1 MTNLQKVIKKALIYG
16 FIGTV
21 LLPLI
26 HESYAN
32 IGKTFALVVLAAL
45 VTAATIKLSMYD
57 FKEAFFGLTVMLAI
71 SSILGASLYLI
82 LHEKVIEILS
92 NNSKYFYLGETG
104 QFMYYVSAA
113 SILISSYVLCLLIF
127 AVKKLI
133 GKFKDNQKRTK
144 NYIYNAFDDSFDSQ
158 EDEF

>member
-1 MTNLQKVIKKALIYG
+1 MTDLQKVMKQALIYG

-32 IGKTFALVVLAAL
+32 IGKTFALAVLAVL
-45 VTAATIKLSMYD
+45 VIAVTVKLSMYS
-57 FKEAFFGLTVMLAI
+57 FKEAFLGLTVMLAI

-92 NNSKYFYLGETG
+92 DNSKYFYLGETG
-104 QFMYYVSAA
+104 QFRYYISAA
-113 SILISSYVLCLLIF
+113 LILFSSYVLFFLIF
-127 AVKKLI
+127 GFKKLVN
-133 GKFKDNQKRTK
+133 KFRDNQKKTK
-144 NYIYNAFDDSFDSQ
+144 DYIDNAFDNSFDSQ
-158 EDEF
+158 EDKF